1 MGLETMPSFKP
12 AKAEGFNK
20 KEQGGDKEISTIGQ
34 NIKKGLMILMA
45 ILTSHTLQ
53 AQEKKPN
60 TAEKI
65 PTTPEM
71 MDAIKNDPNLIKNPS
86 HQLNYAKYVVVPV
99 GKGDT
104 IYAMAGDVII
114 SAEEREKAG
123 GKDLFNVKV
132 KHVSPNG
139 TESATYF
146 DSNADGKVDW
156 FSATS
161 TNASGR
167 TDRQHSSNG
176 IVFTSEVKQRL
187 EAHDSDVPVNA
198 NEILTLGWEEALKL
212 VYKNKGENR
221 KISENH
227 ISSDPY
233 GY

>member
-1 MGLETMPSFKP
+1 MLKNSKQSIIEDKLKQRPLDSK
-12 AKAEGFNK
+12 KA
-20 KEQGGDKEISTIGQ
+20 
-34 NIKKGLMILMA
+34 
-45 ILTSHTLQ
+45 
-53 AQEKKPN
+53 
-60 TAEKI
+60 
-65 PTTPEM
+65 
-71 MDAIKNDPNLIKNPS
+71 
-86 HQLNYAKYVVVPV
+86 
-99 GKGDT
+99 

-146 DSNADGKVDW
+146 DSTADGKVDW